1 MKQQFKLYSFIALI
15 LISFGSCSKETLN
28 SAEKDI
34 VKNVIRT
41 GKWNRLTKTVTTG
54 SEAGISTELLTDDA
68 YLEFKSDNR
77 AWIYQPGGGVA
88 TSVPYNVVDTRVMEY
103 DGVTYRIQ
111 ENIIGKISTMT
122 LVNDSEGTR
131 TQLVF
136 KRND

>member
-1 MKQQFKLYSFIALI
+1 MKKQIKLLSLIALI
-15 LISFGSCSKETLN
+15 LVLFGSCSKETLN

-41 GKWNRLTKTVTTG
+41 GKWNRLTKTVTVG
-54 SEAGISTELLTDDA
+54 SAAGITTELLTDGA

-77 AWIYQPGGGVA
+77 AWIYQPGGSA
-88 TSVPYNVVDTRVMEY
+88 TSVAYNVVDTRVMEY
-103 DGVTYRIQ
+103 DGVVYRIQ

-122 LVNDSEGTR
+122 LVNDDEGTR

>member
-1 MKQQFKLYSFIALI
+1 MRITLYSLIALI
-15 LISFGSCSKETLN
+15 LISLGSCSKETLN

-54 SEAGISTELLTDDA
+54 DAPGVSTELLTDGA

-77 AWIYQPGGGVA
+77 AWIYQPGGVA
-88 TSVPYNVVDTRVMEY
+88 SSVPYNVVDTRVMEY
-103 DGVTYRIQ
+103 DGLSYRIQ

-122 LVNDSEGTR
+122 LRHESEGTR
-131 TQLVF
+131 TELVF

>member
-1 MKQQFKLYSFIALI
+1 MRFKLYSLIALI
-15 LISFGSCSKETLN
+15 LVSFGSCSKETLN

-41 GKWNRLTKTVTTG
+41 GKWNRLTRTITVG
-54 SEAGISTELLTDDA
+54 STPGESIELLTDDA

-77 AWIYQPGGGVA
+77 AWFYQPGGGSA
-88 TSVPYNVVDTRVMEY
+88 TSVPYNVVDTRVMDF
-103 DGVTYRIQ
+103 DGITYRIQ

-122 LVNDSEGTR
+122 LVNESDGVLTE
-131 TQLVF
+131 LVF